1 MADTTQTGQQNSQ
14 YIAGGGSNDDNP
26 TVQKFDDGSNVQTF
40 DDGSTLVTGSDGK
53 VISTSATSFNV
64 LGTTAPTAAQE
75 LPGKRTYNP
84 LSVFSSYNYQL
95 TLYMITPDAYDAF
108 MNSDRK
114 NINAFVQGNAGNVD
128 QGTGGAY
135 IVAQSGGLGTDIP
148 RAPGMPYDYYID
160 NLKITSI
167 VNTKSAS
174 TATNSTKISFN
185 IYEPYG
191 FSFISQLTN
200 ASNTLIQTSRLK
212 NISEV
217 KNATRQF
224 FILGIKFL
232 GYDKEGKVIT
242 GPELAQLTGGST
254 FEFFYDI
261 KINSLKFK
269 LDGKLTT
276 YEITAA
282 SLPTQTAFGTAR
294 GRLNTGVEISG
305 KTVEET
311 LTALENKLN
320 VQQEEITKTSS
331 GQNNQTVKTKNIY
344 RIKYLGDVE
353 DLKKAETVTDADKKD
368 KSKWPMSPV
377 AKTVQAND
385 GYAVKANPDNTKRT
399 FSFGKSITIMQAINS
414 IIAQSTYL
422 SDALKVIQSA
432 EVDSMAGPNDTI
444 PNPAPTKTL
453 RWYNLSASVKCLDF
467 DTSIGDFVYEIT
479 YYIQPYEI
487 PYIQTPYVDKTARY
501 YGPHKRYEY
510 YYTGQNS
517 EIISYEQTLN
527 NAYFMAAI
535 IPTGNELS
543 QGGPTDQ
550 PTIPMGEQNQDKT
563 GGKNTKMQTQNTV
576 QTSLYDPSSYA
587 HAKITILGDP
597 DFLMQD
603 SPSSANQIYKQYY
616 GSNGYTVNPNGGQ
629 VFIEIDF
636 KEGVDY
642 SNDTGLMT
650 INESIQFWKYSPEIA
665 SKVKGVSY
673 MLVTVDS
680 VFSNGKFTQVLNAK
694 ITTFPDDKK
703 NNQSSTRELSPTTAT
718 NARTSF
724 AATDPRRLDLRTPT
738 TDVRTPTNNVPV
750 ATPNSNQTTLGSG
763 FKQDSDIP
771 AGTNSSNSTAP
782 DYTDPFW
789 PTGETQYTSPTGGGP
804 GIRENVA
811 GVAQTA
817 PANINVA
824 NDDAMGITNS
834 LPNIKRSMQQ
844 ADAGRETDNPDQTVR
859 NIS

>member
-14 YIAGGGSNDDNP
+14 YIASGGANEDQGGTQN
-26 TVQKFDDGSNVQTF
+26 TTE
-40 DDGSTLVTGSDGK
+40 
-53 VISTSATSFNV
+53 
-64 LGTTAPTAAQE
+64 TTATKGDPSANQNTPEIVVTASRLPKTGAAQE

-108 MNSDRK
+108 MRSDRK
-114 NINAFVQGNAGNVD
+114 NINAFVQGSAGNVN

-135 IVAQSGGLGTDIP
+135 IVAQGGGLGTDTP
-148 RAPGMPYDYYID
+148 RAPGMKYDYYID

-167 VNTKSAS
+167 INTKSAS
-174 TATNSTKISFN
+174 TATNTTNISFTV
-185 IYEPYG
+185 YEPYG

-200 ASNTLIQTSRLK
+200 ASNTLIQTSKLK
-212 NISEV
+212 NLKDL

-224 FILGIKFL
+224 FVLGIKFL
-232 GYDKEGKVIT
+232 GYDKEGKIIT
-242 GPELAQLTGGST
+242 GPELAQLTGNSEAGRT

-261 KINSLKFK
+261 RISDLKFK

-276 YEITAA
+276 YEISAVT
-282 SLPTQTAFGTAR
+282 LPAQTAFGNAR
-294 GRLNTGVEISG
+294 GRITTGVEITG

-311 LTALENKLN
+311 LKALENKLN

-331 GQNNQTVKTKNIY
+331 GENNTSVKRKNIY
-344 RIKYLGDVE
+344 KIEYLGDIE
-353 DLKKAETVTDADKKD
+353 DLKKAETVTEADKKD

-377 AKTVQAND
+377 AKTAQVND
-385 GYAVKANPDNTKRT
+385 GYAVKSTPDNTQRT

-414 IIAQSTYL
+414 VIAQSTYL

-432 EVDSMAGPNDTI
+432 EVDNMAGPNDTI
-444 PNPAPTKTL
+444 PNPAPTKKL

-467 DTSIGDFVYEIT
+467 DTAIGDFVYEIT

-487 PYIQTPYVDKTARY
+487 PYIQTPYADKTVKY
-501 YGPHKRYEY
+501 YGPHKRYDY

-517 EIISYEQTLN
+517 EILSYEQVLN
-527 NAYFMAAI
+527 NAYFMATL

-576 QTSLYDPSSYA
+576 QTSLYDPGSYA
-587 HAKITILGDP
+587 TAKITIIGDP

-603 SPSSANQIYKQYY
+603 SPASANQIYRQYY
-616 GSNGYTVNPNGGQ
+616 GSNGFTVNPNGGQ

-650 INESIQFWKYSPEIA
+650 INESVQFWKYSPEV
-665 SKVKGVSY
+665 SKLIKGVSY
-673 MLVTVDS
+673 MLTTVDS
-680 VFSNGKFTQVLNAK
+680 TFSGGKFTQVLSGV
-694 ITTFPDDKK
+694 ITPFPSDKK
-703 NNQSSTRELSPTTAT
+703 NTQGDARSPDETTAETARLLRQAGVPQGTT
-718 NARTSF
+718 NS
-724 AATDPRRLDLRTPT
+724 
-738 TDVRTPTNNVPV
+738 DVRTPPSNVTAPT
-750 ATPNSNQTTLGSG
+750 ANSNQTSLGSG
-763 FKQDSDIP
+763 FKQDPDVPS
-771 AGTNSSNSTAP
+771 GTNSSNSTAP

-789 PTGETQYTSPTGGGP
+789 PTGETQNTTPTGGGP
-804 GIRENVA
+804 GINENVA
-811 GVAQTA
+811 GGTQTSVTNVEQFNT
-817 PANINVA
+817 PTVNLNVA
-824 NDDAMGITNS
+824 NDDAVGITNS
-834 LPNIKRSMQQ
+834 LSNIKRSMQQ
-844 ADAGRETDNPDQTVR
+844 ADAGRETENADQTVR
-859 NIS
+859 NTV